1 MKDKIYSPT
10 TVFLKILIFGI
21 LFSALYIV
29 LERSQAYV
37 SSDVALTFL
46 VRPLNIGII
55 LCEAVSFFIGYALLL
70 VSVSSFGVRKSISS
84 FLLLI
89 AFTLAKHLGDWMVFL
104 ITEKVTSAIN
114 IRLSALTAVSSIF
127 LELIQHALVIV
138 VCLVFFGKDRQFNT
152 PSKNAIFAVC
162 GIMLAVNLISRIIT
176 DINYG
181 APTST
186 AEVWVMVAY
195 YLSDILLYG
204 VIAYAVIRQIQKH
217 ECKKCPAIH

>member
-70 VSVSSFGVRKSISS
+70 ISVSSFGVRKSISS

-89 AFTLAKHLGDWMVFL
+89 ALTLVKHLGDWMVFL

-114 IRLSALTAVSSIF
+114 IRLSSLTAASSIF
-127 LELIQHALVIV
+127 LELLQHALVIV
-138 VCLVFFGKDRQFNT
+138 VFLVFFGKDRQFNT
-152 PSKNAIFAVC
+152 PAKSASFAVC
-162 GIMLAVNLISRIIT
+162 GTMLTVNLISRIIT

-181 APTST
+181 APSST

-195 YLSDILLYG
+195 YLFDILLYG
-204 VIAYAVIRQIQKH
+204 VIGYTVIRQIQKH